1 MKTLTAMA
9 LLAFSL
15 TAFAQKP
22 ASGACA
28 NCAAKVAAPAVPPE
42 LVNLPKGRIENLTPV
57 GMLIVLGCETC
68 AGEAVQWALANGS
81 SPQDIEAALRTV
93 AAVQKLDC
101 FREKFGGEVAARM
114 AKPLAAARAAAGLT
128 ADEP

>member
-1 MKTLTAMA
+1 MKTLTMMA

-15 TAFAQKP
+15 PAFSQKP

-28 NCAAKVAAPAVPPE
+28 NCAGKAVALAVPPE
-42 LVNLPKGRIENLTPV
+42 LANMPKGRIENLMPV

-114 AKPLAAARAAAGLT
+114 ARPLAAARTAAGL
-128 ADEP
+128 AAEP